1 VTLSLLLVFIILIEP
16 HPKETPLAAPFLDP
30 VRVTLLLHHDLVQLD
45 HGALTRVPVI
55 LIAIT
60 HRSSPFSQN
69 SQLSLTLKL
78 TPTETGDSEAT
89 LLGTP

>member
-1 VTLSLLLVFIILIEP
+1 MTLAFRLRIGVLIEP

-30 VRVTLLLHHDLVQLD
+30 VRVILLLHHELVQLD
-45 HGALTRVPVI
+45 HGTLTRVPVI
-55 LIAIT
+55 LATIT
-60 HRSSPFSQN
+60 HGSSPFTQN
-69 SQLSLTLKL
+69 SQLSLPLKL